1 MVEAS
6 LGERLGI
13 CLCYCRPVQLQWTAL
28 AVLDSCFW
36 LLTTGTLKLKVVYIN
51 ATYCIGMGI
60 MSFLR
65 NMKLGLC
72 AWGHT
77 EQK

>member
-6 LGERLGI
+6 LGEGLGI
-13 CLCYCRPVQLQWTAL
+13 CLHYCRPVQLQCTAV
-28 AVLDSCFW
+28 AVLSGYFW
-36 LLTTGTLKLKVVYIN
+36 LLSTGTVDLKVVCIN
-51 ATYCIGMGI
+51 AACCTGMGI
-60 MSFLR
+60 LFFPR

-72 AWGHT
+72 AWDHT